1 MSINYPIKLIFCR
14 RKTISLEVLEGIV
27 KVRAPFLSS
36 QSSINNFIK
45 KHELWIMN
53 RVEKFERSKLSEIKF
68 IENEKILIVGKEYTL
83 IFTASNEISSKIVG
97 AKIILKL
104 LKNNFNNKEFIKREF
119 LKIIKEF
126 AITLITKRVNF
137 YSKIIGN
144 KPMSIK
150 IRHYKSKWG
159 SCSFEGNLTF
169 NWKIIF
175 APLEIIDYLVIH
187 ELCHLEYHNHS
198 YKFWE
203 KVKKFN
209 KEYLINRKWLKENSI
224 FLMNKL
230 AL

>member
-45 KHELWIMN
+45 KHELWIMK

-144 KPMSIK
+144 NPKSIK
-150 IRHYKSKWG
+150 ISHYKSKWG
-159 SCSFEGNLTF
+159 SCSFKGNLTF

-187 ELCHLEYHNHS
+187 ELCHLEHHNHS